1 MIGRV
6 ALILICIFGKSVC
19 AQVRLEN
26 NQYAGTIRVNDN
38 DSPISYFVQSLEN
51 VARLE
56 RWMHSPSKNEK
67 IATSSVIY
75 DNFIVIEHPEGIVGG
90 EINPKYSTFAENRVI
105 SELSKFISESL
116 KFSASCVVVPAIVA
130 KDGIKKTILLIYVL
144 SPTEM
149 EKCLDSGF
157 SIVTSKG

>member
-6 ALILICIFGKSVC
+6 ALILICIFGKSAC
-19 AQVRLEN
+19 AQVHLDN
-26 NQYAGTIRVNDN
+26 SQYAGTILGNDK

-56 RWMHSPSKNEK
+56 RWTRLPLRNEK
-67 IATSSVIY
+67 IATSSEIY

-90 EINPKYSTFAENRVI
+90 EINPRYSTFADNRAI
-105 SELSKFISESL
+105 SELSKFMSASF
-116 KFSASCVVVPAIVA
+116 KFSSSCVAIPAIVA

-144 SPTEM
+144 SPNEM
-149 EKCLDSGF
+149 EKCLESGF
-157 SIVTSKG
+157 SIVTPKG